1 MGFDVPFWAGQKGLG
16 FSTDGPINL
25 VWEST
30 ENQIGPEN
38 EIALAAFSG
47 GEDAEA
53 CLRWKASEQQT
64 HYLQELG
71 RAYKNADQAFVKG
84 EFENWPEDPR
94 CSHLTTSVPGTTHR
108 YLQRTPSER
117 QVRTAAS
124 SSERISPHH
133 RVTRPQSLCL
143 GKAIQPQSRVHLC
156 NAVVRVRHQRPA
168 TPALAG
174 QSSSFSLL
182 PHRALLCSPL
192 CNKTA
197 NASNL
202 KAHLV
207 SARFPDKMPTARD

>member
-1 MGFDVPFWAGQKGLG
+1 MGKNVKFLMGFDVPFWAGQKGLG

-84 EFENWPEDPR
+84 EFENWP
-94 CSHLTTSVPGTTHR
+94 G
-108 YLQRTPSER
+108 
-117 QVRTAAS
+117 
-124 SSERISPHH
+124 
-133 RVTRPQSLCL
+133 
-143 GKAIQPQSRVHLC
+143 
-156 NAVVRVRHQRPA
+156 
-168 TPALAG
+168 
-174 QSSSFSLL
+174 
-182 PHRALLCSPL
+182 
-192 CNKTA
+192 
-197 NASNL
+197 
-202 KAHLV
+202 
-207 SARFPDKMPTARD
+207 ARDPGEKPMHLGEIFWSPAPQTPRTSSNTVISGRSPSRMGKPVIPMPRFM